1 MMVILFSRII
11 IIVVV
16 VVIIIVVVEI
26 VMNIIIGFNYST
38 FNFHEEFILL
48 LADSVLVE
56 HLLEDHSVPEL
67 HPLREH
73 PVFLLVLQ
81 VDLKVDTGSSG
92 VLSLGPDCPG
102 VGGHRRGVAVLGEV
116 GDETNPV

>member
-1 MMVILFSRII
+1 MMDMFFCRIII

-16 VVIIIVVVEI
+16 VVIIIIIIVVVI
-26 VMNIIIGFNYST
+26 VVNMIIGFNHST

-56 HLLEDHSVPEL
+56 HLLEDDSVPEL

-81 VDLKVDTGSSG
+81 ADIKVDTGSSG
-92 VLSLGPDCPG
+92 LLSLGPDCPG
-102 VGGHRRGVAVLGEV
+102 V
-116 GDETNPV
+116 

>member
-1 MMVILFSRII
+1 MMVTSFCRII
-11 IIVVV
+11 III
-16 VVIIIVVVEI
+16 VIIII
-26 VMNIIIGFNYST
+26 VIVIVIIVINAFNQSAI
-38 FNFHEEFILL
+38 NFYQEFILL

-56 HLLEDHSVPEL
+56 HLLEDDPVPEL

-81 VDLKVDTGSSG
+81 ADLKVDTGSSG

-102 VGGHRRGVAVLGEV
+102 V
-116 GDETNPV
+116 

>member
-1 MMVILFSRII
+1 MVMFFCRIII

-16 VVIIIVVVEI
+16 VVIIVIVITIIIVVVI
-26 VMNIIIGFNYST
+26 VMNMIIGFNQST

-48 LADSVLVE
+48 LADGVLVE
-56 HLLEDHSVPEL
+56 HLLEDDSVPEL

-81 VDLKVDTGSSG
+81 TDLKVDTGSSG
-92 VLSLGPDCPG
+92 VLGLGPHC
-102 VGGHRRGVAVLGEV
+102 H
-116 GDETNPV
+116 

>member
-11 IIVVV
+11 IIIIVV
-16 VVIIIVVVEI
+16 VVIIIIIIIIVVEI

-48 LADSVLVE
+48 LADGVLVE
-56 HLLEDHSVPEL
+56 HLLEDDSVPEL

-73 PVFLLVLQ
+73 PVLLLVLQ
-81 VDLKVDTGSSG
+81 ADLKVDTGSSG
-92 VLSLGPDCPG
+92 LLSL
-102 VGGHRRGVAVLGEV
+102 E
-116 GDETNPV
+116 